1 MTSTSSSFKRVP
13 YVIDE
18 ILKDLRPPEES
29 YLAAVK
35 ERWSETVGG
44 TVAAHTEPVMF
55 QNGVLTV
62 AVHSHVW
69 QNELRSHTTTIGAK
83 LRQNV
88 YSGIRSI
95 RFVVQPQPS
104 KLHK

>member
-1 MTSTSSSFKRVP
+1 MASTSSSFKRVP

-29 YLAAVK
+29 YLAAVR
-35 ERWSETVGG
+35 ERWSEIVGD
-44 TVAAHTEPVMF
+44 TVAAHTEPVML
-55 QNGVLTV
+55 QSGVLTV
-62 AVHSHVW
+62 AVRSHVW
-69 QNELRSHTTTIGAK
+69 QNELHSHATTIGAK

-88 YSGIRSI
+88 YSGIRVI
-95 RFVVQPQPS
+95 RFIVQSQPS